1 MRIWQGIFLGV
12 LLVPLMLGGPGYADA
27 ATVTAR
33 SSTVLEWYDDPEGDE
48 TLPLYQ
54 YLQLSAR
61 NLWDSGY
68 SFKVYGRLADDAK
81 NEVEI
86 ESRLYYAYL
95 EKKDFL
101 NGLDFR
107 LGRQFISTTAG
118 ASMMDGLSLDYAFNK
133 ELKSR
138 LFVGGDVRFYDGY
151 NLNDMI
157 GGLELSSSLL
167 DDRLD
172 LGFSYLQK
180 WDAGHLAQELLGFDF
195 SYDWQ
200 GRYWLYN
207 ELQWDIIS
215 ERLSYALVGGK
226 FSLAEPL
233 TLRAEYLY
241 SLPVFSSTSIYSVFA
256 VEEYEEI
263 MAELVWKISRQI
275 QAFTRY
281 SLEIYEE
288 FDNADV
294 IEVGVEKLR
303 TGPFSGYL
311 SGIYRNDDDGQD
323 LYGAK
328 AYADYQLMAKLR
340 TGVGANVDV
349 LERDIAYFNSDDK
362 EQNETTSTRIWVD
375 ARYAFTKQVSL
386 RGKYEYIESDL
397 WDYYHRGTIRLNII
411 FR

>member
-12 LLVPLMLGGPGYADA
+12 LLVPLMLEEPGYADA

-33 SSTVLEWYDDPEGDE
+33 SSTVLEWYDDPEGDK

-54 YLQLSAR
+54 YLQLSAN

-68 SFKVYGRLADDAK
+68 SFKAYGRLADDTK

-133 ELKSR
+133 EVKSR

-151 NLNDMI
+151 NLNDVI
-157 GGLELSSSLL
+157 SGLELSASLL
-167 DDRLD
+167 DDRLN

-180 WDAGHLAQELLGFDF
+180 WDAGQPAQELLGFDF
-195 SYDWQ
+195 SYYWQ

-215 ERLSYALVGGK
+215 ERLSYALVGGT
-226 FSLAEPL
+226 FRLAEPL

-275 QAFTRY
+275 QSFTRY

-288 FDNADV
+288 FDNAHV

-303 TGPFSGYL
+303 TGSFSGYL
-311 SGIYRNDDDGQD
+311 SGIYRNDEDGQD
-323 LYGAK
+323 LYGVK

-349 LERDIAYFNSDDK
+349 LERDIAYFNSEGN
-362 EQNETTSTRIWVD
+362 EQNETTSTRIWLD